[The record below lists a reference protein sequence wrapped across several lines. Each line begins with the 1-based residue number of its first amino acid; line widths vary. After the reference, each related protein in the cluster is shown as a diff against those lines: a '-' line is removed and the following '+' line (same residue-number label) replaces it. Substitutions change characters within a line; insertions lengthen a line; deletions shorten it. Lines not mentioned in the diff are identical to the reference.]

1 LSDNIGYLINYL
13 VSKARKRKTRELSVA
28 STLLKPHPEYPVS
41 KKGQLRS
48 GVMIPRDQDIHSAST
63 LLEPHPEYPVS
74 KKGQLW
80 SGVMI
85 CLA

>member
-1 LSDNIGYLINYL
+1 MIPRDQDIHS
-13 VSKARKRKTRELSVA
+13 A
-28 STLLKPHPEYPVS
+28 STLLEPHPEYPVS

-63 LLEPHPEYPVS
+63 LLEPHPESPVS